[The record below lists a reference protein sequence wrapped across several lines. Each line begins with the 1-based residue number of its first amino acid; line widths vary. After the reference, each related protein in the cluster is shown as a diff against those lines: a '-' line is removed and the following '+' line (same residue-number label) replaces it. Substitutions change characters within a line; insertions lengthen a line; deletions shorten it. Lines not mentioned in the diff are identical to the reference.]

1 MYKPPMELTCGPLQ
15 FREAANTALVEDM
28 TDYMNEQQE
37 KILMEATR
45 TVGISIDKEELVKAI
60 NYDRHQ
66 YEQGYDDGF
75 KDGLQEGSNFNDWIS
90 CEDKMPP
97 PNVSVFYYGVDSLGP
112 VWGIGKWNPIKD
124 KWELT
129 IGYFDKSVVTH
140 WMYRTTPKDKE

>member
-1 MYKPPMELTCGPLQ
+1 MYKSPIELTCGPLQ
-15 FREAANTALVEDM
+15 FREAATTAAVKDM

-75 KDGLQEGSNFNDWIS
+75 KDGLQEGSNFIDWIS
-90 CEDKMPP
+90 CEDKMPS
-97 PNVSVFYYGVDSLGP
+97 PNVSVFYYGVDPLGP
-112 VWGIGKWNPIKD
+112 VWGMGKWNPIKD

-129 IGYFDKSVVTH
+129 IGYLDKSVVTH